1 MRWHT
6 STSYMQDKSCQHA
19 HIPVIIL
26 TCNLSMT
33 TCNIITCKCNIIILA
48 CEIIM
53 LPCDLNKLHVNIII
67 MHVDKIYLACR
78 GQKYAAIV
86 LRDQPLNV
94 VWSQWILHKDTK
106 SIHCDSDC
114 YVVSI
119 WKTVREFVKNKKNR
133 MIRMW

>member
-1 MRWHT
+1 M
-6 STSYMQDKSCQHA
+6 STCTRTGNYIDMQLIYDK
-19 HIPVIIL
+19 
-26 TCNLSMT
+26 
-33 TCNIITCKCNIIILA
+33 CNIITNKCNIIILA

-94 VWSQWILHKDTK
+94 V
-106 SIHCDSDC
+106 
-114 YVVSI
+114 
-119 WKTVREFVKNKKNR
+119 
-133 MIRMW
+133 